1 MRTNCLDISVSSLCG
16 QHLCLFVTTF
26 PYFRPEPHRPSYPCA
41 TCSWRL
47 YSLPGLASGY
57 WNILPVI
64 ALFSCRFFQSSVI
77 QVGDVDLSANIYMS
91 PAGGVYQVVTD
102 ISLGLGDWCFSGR
115 FHHNQG
121 INTVT

>member
-26 PYFRPEPHRPSYPCA
+26 PYFRPQSHRPSYPLCHLQLEVIFP
-41 TCSWRL
+41 SW
-47 YSLPGLASGY
+47 
-57 WNILPVI
+57 
-64 ALFSCRFFQSSVI
+64 FSEWLLEYPPCDCVVQFQSSVI
-77 QVGDVDLSANIYMS
+77 QVGDVDLSTNIYMS
-91 PAGGVYQVVTD
+91 PAGGDYQVVTD

-121 INTVT
+121 INTIT